1 MPQSA
6 SLRCPQ
12 VLEVTRQQ
20 EIVKLQESK
29 EREAD
34 FKRQAAMFAKD
45 QEAVRW
51 EEQRKTMAE
60 EGQRQAQLAQYQDE
74 LARKRLGQEHELQR
88 QRNAEMVALQEQ
100 SSVKR
105 EQERLRVEQQIQ
117 AERRAAEQYAS
128 ELAKQVEREKA
139 IAGVCEPHLGSGP
152 VLLHMQGCPSCM
164 APWRAVQLY
173 LGSQHDCSSQHDH
186 AMVRGPP
193 I

>member
-6 SLRCPQ
+6 SLRCLQ

-45 QEAVRW
+45 QEATRW

-74 LARKRLGQEHELQR
+74 LARKRIGQEHELQR

-128 ELAKQVEREKA
+128 ELAKSVEREKA
-139 IAGVCEPHLGSGP
+139 IAGVCVCAGRPDLGSGA
-152 VLLHMQGCPSCM
+152 VLLHLQSGASCRRC
-164 APWRAVQLY
+164 AASCRVA
-173 LGSQHDCSSQHDH
+173 GS
-186 AMVRGPP
+186 PP
-193 I
+193 